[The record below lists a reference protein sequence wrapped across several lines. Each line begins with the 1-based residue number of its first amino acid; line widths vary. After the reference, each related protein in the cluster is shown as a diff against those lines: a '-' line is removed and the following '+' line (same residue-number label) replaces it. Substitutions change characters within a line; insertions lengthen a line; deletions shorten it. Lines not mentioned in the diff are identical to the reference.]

1 MPKYYVQC
9 GGTRTIVDRG
19 SAQEA
24 AMAIAK
30 KVKDSFVLAG
40 IPLELGI
47 KIMPET
53 EFISVNEVGFDSP
66 IDTNGIF
73 ETTRLARL

>member
-1 MPKYYVQC
+1 MPKYYVRC
-9 GGTRTIVDRG
+9 GDARAIVDRG

-24 AMAIAK
+24 AMTIAK
-30 KVKDSFVLAG
+30 KVKDNFILAG

-53 EFISVNEVGFDSP
+53 EFISVNEIGFDSP

-73 ETTRLARL
+73 ETMRIAGL